1 MRSCLMLSL
10 FSLASAISDFPAL
23 DHIRPSS
30 SLFDQQQAA
39 TDLIVRRLGAD
50 RAKQFTVKVVPN
62 ADPQHRDT
70 FTLISDGNLVSITG
84 TSGVAASMGFYFYLK
99 TYCGCQF
106 TWAGEQLDLPHPLPV
121 IVKPGVSITT
131 NDRFRYYQNVCTV
144 SYSSVWWTWE
154 RWERHID
161 WMAMNGINLPLAFTG
176 QEAMFQKVYM
186 KLGFTEDDLSMHWG
200 GPAFLAWA
208 RMGNMHGWGGPL
220 PQSWMSGQLA
230 LQHRILNRTRGL
242 GMIPVLPGF
251 AGHVPLNITRL
262 YPNANVSRLGD
273 WGHFNSTYCCTYLLD
288 FTDPLY
294 NKIGSLLVQTMQEEF
309 GTDHVYN
316 ADSFNE
322 MSPRSSDPSYLHL
335 AGKATYKAMTDA
347 DPDAIWLMQGWLF
360 QSGFWQQEQIQAY
373 LTAVPQGKM
382 IVLDLFAE
390 TSPIYSRTKSF
401 YGQPFIWCM
410 LHDFGGTMELF
421 GTMDSINKGP
431 FLGRHFEGSSMIGT
445 GLTPEGIFQNEVVY
459 EFMNE
464 NAYAPAPRNLTQWF
478 SEFARNRYGQYNSD
492 ADQTWQLL
500 RQSVLNNTD
509 KLRDHSKFVVPTSR
523 PNIKE
528 HLPDVW
534 YDPKKLYMAWKHLVA
549 ASESL
554 RNNTLF
560 RYDLVDVGR
569 NSLQMISVKFYIE
582 MVAAYKAKSVDRLK
596 SAGEAMLKILN
607 DLDQLLG
614 TDHHFLLGPWIEDAR
629 AWGTNEAEKN
639 LMEFNARNQV
649 TLWGPTG
656 QIRDYAAK
664 QWSFLISGYY
674 APRWKTFY
682 ETLMKCLNEGTK
694 YNQTAFQEIVLETVE
709 QPFSYDRTPVPVQ
722 PRGDAV
728 VLSRTLYQQYQPVMQ
743 SSFYDSLE
751 GWAGKG
757 SEGFTMAI
765 NWLQERWGDTEVRVS
780 LFN

>member
-176 QEAMFQKVYM
+176 QEAMFQK
-186 KLGFTEDDLSMHWG
+186 
-200 GPAFLAWA
+200 
-208 RMGNMHGWGGPL
+208 
-220 PQSWMSGQLA
+220 
-230 LQHRILNRTRGL
+230 
-242 GMIPVLPGF
+242 
-251 AGHVPLNITRL
+251 
-262 YPNANVSRLGD
+262 
-273 WGHFNSTYCCTYLLD
+273 
-288 FTDPLY
+288 
-294 NKIGSLLVQTMQEEF
+294 MQEEF

-322 MSPRSSDPSYLHL
+322 MSPRSR
-335 AGKATYKAMTDA
+335 
-347 DPDAIWLMQGWLF
+347 LMQGWLF

-373 LTAVPQGKM
+373 LTAVPQ
-382 IVLDLFAE
+382 
-390 TSPIYSRTKSF
+390 
-401 YGQPFIWCM
+401 
-410 LHDFGGTMELF
+410 
-421 GTMDSINKGP
+421 GP

-500 RQSVLNNTD
+500 RSSVYKGSAHMSVGLSGGLLFSGHGAVPTLEPRIPGAFPHQSVLNNTD

-656 QIRDYAAK
+656 Q
-664 QWSFLISGYY
+664 
-674 APRWKTFY
+674 
-682 ETLMKCLNEGTK
+682 GTK